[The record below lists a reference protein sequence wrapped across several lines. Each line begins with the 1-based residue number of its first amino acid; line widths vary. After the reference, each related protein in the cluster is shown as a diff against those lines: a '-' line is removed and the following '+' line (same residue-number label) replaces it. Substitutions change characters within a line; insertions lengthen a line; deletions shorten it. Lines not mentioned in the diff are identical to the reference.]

1 MEYVPS
7 SPSLYLEDF
16 QVGQHFSTHPC
27 TIDEKHAVDFARQ
40 FDPQPFH
47 LDASAARDS
56 FFQGLVT
63 SGWYTAASTM
73 RMIVDSLPIAGG
85 VIGAGGE
92 VSWPRP
98 TRPGD
103 ILRVEGEIIHIKQS
117 KSHADR
123 GIVTIRTKTLNQK
136 EEIVQDMTSKLVVF
150 RRPN

>member
-7 SPSLYLEDF
+7 LPMLHLEDF
-16 QVGQHFSTHPC
+16 RAGQHFSTH
-27 TIDEKHAVDFARQ
+27 TYAIDERHIIDFARQ

-47 LDASAARDS
+47 MNADAARDS
-56 FFQGLVT
+56 FFQGLIA

-73 RMIVDSLPIAGG
+73 RLIVDSLPIAGG

-103 ILRVEGEIIHIKQS
+103 ILRVEGEIIHIKPS
-117 KSHADR
+117 KSHPDR

-136 EEIVQDMTSKLVVF
+136 DEIVQDMTSKLVVF